1 MENDVITDL
10 DSLLEQERDLLKSG
24 RFSDLEALIA
34 QKENLLREIGHN
46 PQIRTGELAK
56 IRDKISE
63 NKQLLSASISG
74 FKRASATLTSFKQV
88 RNCLSHYGQDGSKIN
103 IPTRSGE
110 LLSRKS

>member
-1 MENDVITDL
+1 MENDIITDL

-46 PQIRTGELAK
+46 PQIRTGDLAK
-56 IRDKISE
+56 IRGKISE

-88 RNCLSHYGQDGSKIN
+88 RNCLSYYGQDGSKIN

-110 LLSRKS
+110 QLSRKS